1 MSTSLYHW
9 RRLLPLTLG
18 SLALVS
24 LALLDGGWLIAQGK
38 KDAKDAKAVKATKE
52 AKGEDEAKEEGKD
65 EKKAEVK
72 YVPNIPPRR
81 DKMIGSQGLK
91 QVQTIDDLVK
101 KNWLANKVNPS
112 DRCTDY
118 EFIRRASLDIVGR
131 IATEKEVKD
140 FMAQPET
147 TRRAWLIDQLLKSA
161 DFGENIANVWT
172 VMLLTRTGSQ
182 KMYQEQL
189 REWLSD
195 RFNEKEA
202 DWSKI
207 AYDLLTAKGKSN
219 DNPAINFIAHHTG
232 ELIRQDTSKKGAA
245 TPEELTENG
254 KWDMVPVTSRTT
266 KLFLGLRTQCVQC
279 HDHPFNGEWQQNHF
293 WGINAFFRQTSV
305 SQRPGMMMQK
315 KGKPGVKPPQ
325 VELIDVAE
333 YNTKG
338 VVSFERRSAVVLYTG
353 MQFLDG
359 TRVKPATIPTG
370 SSRRQELAKL
380 ITASPYFG
388 KVFVNRM
395 WGHFFGKS
403 FTAQGPDDFG
413 DHNPVTNPELLD
425 FLAEEFAKSYNHNP
439 KELVRWICNSQAYGL
454 SSKAT
459 RWNDKMDDEV
469 LFARV
474 LLKPMTPEQLFES
487 LMTATASKIG
497 ADKQAKHALREK
509 WLDDLVLNFGN
520 DEGEEGTFSGTV
532 VQALLLMNGQDIN
545 KAINDPDIGTVAN
558 VIREKGLTKAAV
570 DKLYLAALNRPCT
583 DNEWKKINTPTTYQ
597 FLNPAVASKVNMRV
611 PGFFAAYYQDL
622 FWALLNSN
630 EFILN
635 H

>member
-1 MSTSLYHW
+1 MSISLVRW
-9 RRLLPLTLG
+9 RRLLPLTFG
-18 SLALVS
+18 SLALLS
-24 LALLDGGWLIAQGK
+24 LVLLDGGWLVAQGK
-38 KDAKDAKAVKATKE
+38 KDAKASKSKGDDAEVKE
-52 AKGEDEAKEEGKD
+52 

-72 YVPNIPPRR
+72 YVANIPPRK
-81 DKMIGSQGLK
+81 DKFGSQGAK
-91 QVQTIDDLVK
+91 QIQQIDDLIK
-101 KNWLANKVNPS
+101 QNWLANKVNPS

-118 EFIRRASLDIVGR
+118 EFIRRVTLDIAGR
-131 IATEKEVKD
+131 IATEKELEK
-140 FMAQPET
+140 FMKQPEDK
-147 TRRAWLIDQLLKSA
+147 RRSWLVDQLLTSPE
-161 DFGENIANVWT
+161 FGENFSNIWT

-189 REWLSD
+189 REWLTD
-195 RFNEKEA
+195 RLNEKDA

-207 AYDLLTAKGKSN
+207 ATDLLTARGKSN

-232 ELIRQDTSKKGAA
+232 ELIQADQSKKGSAS
-245 TPEELTENG
+245 PDELRENG
-254 KWDMVPVTSRTT
+254 KWDMVPITSRTT

-279 HDHPFNGEWQQNHF
+279 HDHPFNGEWQQHHF

-315 KGKPGVKPPQ
+315 KGKPGLKPPQ
-325 VELIDVAE
+325 VELVDFPE
-333 YNTKG
+333 YNAKG

-359 TRVKPATIPTG
+359 TRIKPQTIPTG
-370 SSRRQELAKL
+370 KTRRDELARL
-380 ITASPYFG
+380 ITTSPYFA
-388 KVFVNRM
+388 KVFVNRT
-395 WGHFFGKS
+395 WAHFFGKS
-403 FTAQGPDDFG
+403 FTKDGPDDFG

-425 FLAEEFAKSYNHNP
+425 FLTEEFAKSYNHNP

-459 RWNDKMDDEV
+459 KWNDKMDDEV
-469 LFARV
+469 LFARM

-487 LMTATASKIG
+487 LMTATASKIT
-497 ADKQAKHALREK
+497 ADKAQKHALREK

-545 KAINDPDIGTVAN
+545 KSINDPEVGTVAN
-558 VIREKGLTKAAV
+558 VIREKGLLTRASV
-570 DKLYLAALNRPCT
+570 DKLYLAALNRKCT
-583 DNEWKKINTPTTYQ
+583 EAEWTRINSPDTYRY
-597 FLNPAVASKVNMRV
+597 LNNAVAAKVNMRSAD
-611 PGFFAAYYQDL
+611 FFGKYYQDL